1 MKGYSKNY
9 WSERSNKYNK
19 TNWVNDQKYM
29 DTYLGL
35 LPHKQ
40 FDNILEVGIG
50 TGAVANA
57 VSERIG
63 ALIGIDFSAEMI
75 SKIDH
80 PGIDARLADAHALP
94 FMDNSFDL
102 IYMRNV
108 IHYLDDPALAF
119 SEIFRCLKPNRYFL
133 FSQVIPPD
141 DSISEEYDWLIGRNI
156 HYPTQAEILDTFD
169 DFKIVKHKKFI
180 LEKQSVLNWLNNT
193 CNDDS
198 KKAEIIEKHHKTS
211 NRYKASKNSWR
222 LRPLS
227 SEALD

>member
-40 FDNILEVGIG
+40 FDNILE
-50 TGAVANA
+50 
-57 VSERIG
+57 
-63 ALIGIDFSAEMI
+63 
-75 SKIDH
+75 
-80 PGIDARLADAHALP
+80 DARLADAHALP

-211 NRYKASKNSWR
+211 NRYKELAKFETEKNDI
-222 LRPLS
+222 LVNIKHMIILGKK
-227 SEALD
+227 